1 MQSRFDEIL
10 ASILPE
16 RPVLLAVS
24 GGVDSMVMADLF
36 LGSPLSGRFEVAH
49 CNFHLRGEESD
60 SDEAFVRD
68 WCGANGVG
76 FIKKDFRTREY
87 SLSRGVSLEM
97 AARELR
103 YSWFEEVC
111 RKRGFGAVAVA
122 HNSLDNAET
131 LMLNLLRGTGLK
143 GACGMKQVSSLN
155 GSDDLF
161 LLRPLL
167 GFSRDE
173 IREYAVSRGL
183 KWHEDSTNKDTAF
196 KRNLLRNN
204 VFPLFARIN
213 PSFVRTLA
221 QDMER
226 FSQVQSLADDFVAE
240 ETPRV
245 LKGKYRLDLGALL
258 GNRHWKYLLFRIME
272 SYGFAPQ
279 TIRELTSC
287 LEAGDSAG
295 GKRFISGDLVAVTSA
310 SEIVIAR
317 LAASHGSLT
326 VDGPGEYS
334 LDGTVFSVREVT
346 ASALKQKTGTTL
358 MAIGFPFTVRH
369 WQDGDWMQPLGM
381 RGCRKKLSDMF
392 TDLKFSLPDKERAL
406 VVADEGSHVLSL
418 LGYRIDESVKA
429 EQGRKCILV
438 DITG

>member
-1 MQSRFDEIL
+1 
-10 ASILPE
+10 
-16 RPVLLAVS
+16 
-24 GGVDSMVMADLF
+24 
-36 LGSPLSGRFEVAH
+36 
-49 CNFHLRGEESD
+49 
-60 SDEAFVRD
+60 
-68 WCGANGVG
+68 
-76 FIKKDFRTREY
+76 
-87 SLSRGVSLEM
+87 
-97 AARELR
+97 
-103 YSWFEEVC
+103 
-111 RKRGFGAVAVA
+111 
-122 HNSLDNAET
+122 
-131 LMLNLLRGTGLK
+131 
-143 GACGMKQVSSLN
+143 MKQVSSLN
-155 GSDDLF
+155 GCDDLF

-183 KWHEDSTNKDTAF
+183 KWREDSTNKDTAF

-295 GKRFISGDLVAVTSA
+295 GKRFISGDLVAVTSG

-381 RGCRKKLSDMF
+381 RGRRKKLSDMF

>member
-36 LGSPLSGRFEVAH
+36 LGSPLSSRFEVAH

-111 RKRGFGAVAVA
+111 RKCGFGAVAVA

-183 KWHEDSTNKDTAF
+183 KWREDSTNKDTAF

-204 VFPLFARIN
+204 VFPLFAQIN

-287 LEAGDSAG
+287 LEVGDSAG
-295 GKRFISGDLVAVTSA
+295 GKRFISGDLVAVTSG

-334 LDGTVFSVREVT
+334 LDGTAFSVREVT

-369 WQDGDWMQPLGM
+369 WQDGDWMRPLGM
-381 RGCRKKLSDMF
+381 RGRRKKLSDMF

>member
-183 KWHEDSTNKDTAF
+183 KWREDSTNKDTAF

-204 VFPLFARIN
+204 VFPLFAQIN

>member
-36 LGSPLSGRFEVAH
+36 MGSPLSGRFEVAH

-68 WCGANGVG
+68 WCEANGVG

-111 RKRGFGAVAVA
+111 RKCGFGAVAVA

-183 KWHEDSTNKDTAF
+183 KWREDSTNKDTAF

-204 VFPLFARIN
+204 VFPFFAQIN

-287 LEAGDSAG
+287 LEAGDSIG
-295 GKRFISGDLVAVTSA
+295 GKRFISGDLVAVTSG

-334 LDGTVFSVREVT
+334 LDGTAFSVREVT

-381 RGCRKKLSDMF
+381 RGRRKKLSDMF